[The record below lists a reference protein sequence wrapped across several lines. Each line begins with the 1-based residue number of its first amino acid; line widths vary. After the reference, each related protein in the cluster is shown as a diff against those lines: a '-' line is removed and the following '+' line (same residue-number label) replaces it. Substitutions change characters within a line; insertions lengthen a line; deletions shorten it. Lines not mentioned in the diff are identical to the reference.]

1 MRIRYAHTC
10 IIARDWRRLADF
22 YEQVFGCT
30 FLPPE
35 KELSGDWVER
45 ITGVTGAHL
54 CGGHLRLPGHGE
66 TGPTLEIY
74 EYRESLPGA
83 SPAANRE
90 GLGHL
95 AFEVEDVERTARQ
108 VLDRGGSRVGEI
120 VSFRE
125 EGGALRTIAYL
136 ADPEGNIVELQS
148 RREG

>member
-1 MRIRYAHTC
+1 MRIQYRHTC

-22 YEQVFGCT
+22 YEQVLGCV

-45 ITGVTGAHL
+45 ITGVAGAHL
-54 CGGHLRLPGHGE
+54 YGGHLRLPGHGE

-74 EYRESLPGA
+74 QYEESLPSS

-95 AFEVEDVERTARQ
+95 AFDVEDVEQAAQAISRW
-108 VLDRGGSRVGEI
+108 GGSRVGEI

-125 EGGALRTIAYL
+125 KGGDLRTIAYL

-148 RREG
+148 TC